1 MQETQVQFLIQE
13 DPTCSG
19 VTKPVHHSYWTC
31 PLEFMNQ
38 NYWNPHTLEPV
49 PPQENLPQREVRAP
63 QLQSSSC
70 LPQKRKAHA
79 ATKTQHGPKIIN
91 YIKKTEIIYHGM
103 DSVTGLIQ
111 RKQTTVEQFPA
122 SQSFCLQS
130 NMIKR
135 TVRAQKTVCIYF
147 SIHVCYTW
155 KMSISA
161 GLGFLTIIYRHHF
174 NFSLKHS

>member
-1 MQETQVQFLIQE
+1 MPAAPWT
-13 DPTCSG
+13 PTRKWSKLNLSSR
-19 VTKPVHHSYWTC
+19 VHEPKLLKPTHPSACT
-31 PLEFMNQ
+31 
-38 NYWNPHTLEPV
+38 
-49 PPQENLPQREVRAP
+49 PQENLPQREVHAP

-79 ATKTQHGPKIIN
+79 ATKTQHGQK
-91 YIKKTEIIYHGM
+91 IKKTEIIYHGM

-135 TVRAQKTVCIYF
+135 TVRAQKTVCTYF

-155 KMSISA
+155 KMHISA